1 VGAYF
6 LRRVLIAIPVLIGIT
21 IAAFFVLAAAPGDPV
36 LARMDPE
43 ILSRMTDAQLADIRH
58 NLGLDQPIPIRY
70 LVWLGGVIHGDFG
83 YSIVSGRPIIDEV
96 VPRLGPSLMLTVAA
110 AVLAVVVGVPAGV
123 ISAVN
128 QYGKLDYLMSALTI
142 GVISTPSF
150 VLGLVFLFTFGV
162 SLHWLP
168 VGELFT
174 FGKEND
180 ILDRIAHLVMPATI
194 LGLVNAAPLVRYTRS
209 SMIEVMGSDYI
220 TTARAKGVA
229 GSTVLVRHGLRN
241 ALIPIITLIAILLPQ
256 LVAQAVVTESVFN
269 WPGLGNLSVKAASD
283 RDPALMMGVVL
294 LIGVAVL
301 ISSILADLA
310 YSIADPR
317 IRFDRGS

>member
-21 IAAFFVLAAAPGDPV
+21 IAAFFVLAAAPGDPI

-70 LVWLGGVIHGDFG
+70 LVWIGGVIHGDFG

-96 VPRLGPSLMLTVAA
+96 VPRLGPSLMLTVSAA
-110 AVLAVVVGVPAGV
+110 LLAVVVGVPAGV

-229 GSTVLVRHGLRN
+229 GRIVLVRHGLRN

-317 IRFDRGS
+317 IRFDRGG

>member
-6 LRRVLIAIPVLIGIT
+6 LRRILIAIPVLIGIT
-21 IAAFFVLAAAPGDPV
+21 IAAFFVLAAAPGDPI

-43 ILSRMTDAQLADIRH
+43 ILSRMTDSQLADIRH
-58 NLGLDQPIPIRY
+58 NLGLDQPIPVRY
-70 LVWLGGVIHGDFG
+70 IVWLGGVVHGDFG
-83 YSIVSGRPIIDEV
+83 YSIVSGRPIVDEV
-96 VPRLGPSLMLTVAA
+96 IPRLGPSLMLTGAA
-110 AVLAVVVGVPAGV
+110 ALIAILIGIPAGV

-162 SLHWLP
+162 TLRWLP
-168 VGELFT
+168 VGELYT

-180 ILDRIAHLVMPATI
+180 IVDRIAHLIMPALI
-194 LGLVNAAPLVRYTRS
+194 LGLVNAAPLARYTRS
-209 SMIEVMGSDYI
+209 TMLEVMASDYI
-220 TTARAKGVA
+220 TTARSKGLA
-229 GSTVLVRHGLRN
+229 SIRVLVRHGLRN
-241 ALIPIITLIAILLPQ
+241 ALIPIITLVAILLPN

-301 ISSILADLA
+301 VSSILADLA

-317 IRFDRGS
+317 IRFDRSH